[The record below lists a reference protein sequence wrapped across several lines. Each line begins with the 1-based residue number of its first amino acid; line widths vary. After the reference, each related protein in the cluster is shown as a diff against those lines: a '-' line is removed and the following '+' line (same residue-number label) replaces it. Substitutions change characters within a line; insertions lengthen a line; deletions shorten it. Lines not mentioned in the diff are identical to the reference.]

1 MTAHA
6 RLSPSSA
13 HRWMHCV
20 GSVAMERG
28 IPDTSSSH
36 ADEGTAAHEFAARA
50 LRTELITSGDESK
63 DAPGWFLTEEML
75 GFVNAYVGTILDY
88 ANGNELMVE
97 QRVDF
102 SSVVGVPDQFGTSDA
117 IIIADGGSEVQ
128 IHDLKYGR
136 GVKVDADNNEQLML
150 YALGAIEEFGLA
162 YEFQRARLVIHQP
175 RLSHLSE
182 WVVSIEDLRAFGER
196 ARAQAKVAMSV
207 VDTKGPFLTPG
218 EKQCRWCKAKA
229 ICPALAKQVEDTVG
243 ADFESI
249 AHEADRGRSLA
260 TVGDDSTDSAD
271 ISLKMRA
278 VDLIEDWCKA
288 VRAETERRLLA
299 GVPVPGWKLVEG
311 RRGARKWS
319 NPEEAEQTLKTMRL
333 KHDEMYEYS
342 LISPTTAEKLHKAG
356 AIGPR
361 QWPKVVELITQSDGK
376 PSVAPESDKR
386 PALVLTAVADE
397 FAAVEEESLV

>member
-1 MTAHA
+1 
-6 RLSPSSA
+6 
-13 HRWMHCV
+13 MHCV

-36 ADEGTAAHEFAARA
+36 ADEGTAAHEFAASA
-50 LRTELITSGDESK
+50 LQNRRMLEIGHESK
-63 DAPGWFLTEEML
+63 DAPGWFLTEEMH
-75 GFVNAYVGTILDY
+75 GFVLNYTSTILDY

-182 WVVSIEDLRAFGER
+182 WVVSIEALRAFGER

-229 ICPALAKQVEDTVG
+229 ICPALRDAVAETVAIG
-243 ADFESI
+243 AADPDEFANESI
-249 AHEADRGRSLA
+249 ERQPDVFTDPWLA
-260 TVGDDSTDSAD
+260 ACMS
-271 ISLKMRA
+271 K

-397 FAAVEEESLV
+397 FSAVEEESLV